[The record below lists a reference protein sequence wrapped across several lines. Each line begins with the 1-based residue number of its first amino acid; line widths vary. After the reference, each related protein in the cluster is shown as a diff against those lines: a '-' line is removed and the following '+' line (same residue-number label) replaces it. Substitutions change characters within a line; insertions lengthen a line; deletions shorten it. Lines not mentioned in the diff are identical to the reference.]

1 MENIFYD
8 LTAALWQL
16 LQPVLSALTPLL
28 IGLVLAYLLHPVVNW
43 LRPRLGTGWA
53 ILVTY
58 IALFAS
64 LAALAGGFV
73 VLILGA
79 LPTGGLQET
88 IQLVME
94 YFEGAYTTATDF
106 LGRWIPAKLADSDQA
121 AEGLL
126 HWIFQR
132 FSFQSLTSVVSEVS
146 GSVVSLFLG
155 VVASIYLLKDRDYF
169 LMLWERLLS
178 LVLHQRTH
186 GIVSEILHEM
196 NDVVSAFLKGALI
209 DSLIVAF
216 LSSAVLSV
224 LQVDFAVV
232 IGVIGGLLNVIP
244 YFGPFIG
251 MVPAFLVALFTD
263 GLAKSI
269 AAVLALFLIQQ
280 LDSNYIYPRIVGS
293 STGLHPLFVLL
304 AVSVCGYFFGLSG
317 MLLAVPAAGMVQV
330 LIKRWA
336 YK

>member
-1 MENIFYD
+1 M
-8 LTAALWQL
+8 
-16 LQPVLSALTPLL
+16 
-28 IGLVLAYLLHPVVNW
+28 
-43 LRPRLGTGWA
+43 
-53 ILVTY
+53 
-58 IALFAS
+58 
-64 LAALAGGFV
+64 
-73 VLILGA
+73 
-79 LPTGGLQET
+79 
-88 IQLVME
+88 
-94 YFEGAYTTATDF
+94 
-106 LGRWIPAKLADSDQA
+106 
-121 AEGLL
+121 
-126 HWIFQR
+126 
-132 FSFQSLTSVVSEVS
+132 
-146 GSVVSLFLG
+146 VSLFLG